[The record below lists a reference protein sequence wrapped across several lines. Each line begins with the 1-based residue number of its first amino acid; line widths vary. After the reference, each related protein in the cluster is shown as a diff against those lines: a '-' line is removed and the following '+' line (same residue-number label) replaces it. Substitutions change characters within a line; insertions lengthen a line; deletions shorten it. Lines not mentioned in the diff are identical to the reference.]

1 MVSYQVY
8 DVSMLSS
15 GLKTLLCFQVVDVAE
30 TTASFYGTKVEV
42 KMKKSEPGSWA
53 KLNFPRQVIKCFS

>member
-1 MVSYQVY
+1 
-8 DVSMLSS
+8 MLSS